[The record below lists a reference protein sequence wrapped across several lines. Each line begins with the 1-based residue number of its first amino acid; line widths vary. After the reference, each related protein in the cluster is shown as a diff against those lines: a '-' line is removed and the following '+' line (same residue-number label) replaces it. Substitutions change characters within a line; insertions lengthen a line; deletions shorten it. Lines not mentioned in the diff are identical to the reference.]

1 MPLESYIIF
10 KNLSLFALFFQ
21 VMQPVMTP
29 DDYIP
34 FCDETINIYFV
45 SFFPK
50 ALLLSVGSGVVGVT
64 ALIVVSV
71 VALFV
76 AWVLVQMAELV
87 DRGHGLEFLL
97 LGYTYL

>member
-1 MPLESYIIF
+1 LIF
-10 KNLSLFALFFQ
+10 KS
-21 VMQPVMTP
+21 PV
-29 DDYIP
+29 
-34 FCDETINIYFV
+34 FK
-45 SFFPK
+45 PK
-50 ALLLSVGSGVVGVT
+50 PLLVSVGCSGVVGVT

-97 LGYTYL
+97 LGYTYA